1 MDEVLDDDIGLA
13 EPEHL
18 ETMFEALEDTLVA
31 GTESLTL
38 SSAQSYALTVLR
50 SSGAVTHA
58 DLVTGT
64 EGFFSAIGSGVT
76 KLWEYIKKMF
86 QGIWNWF
93 FGKKEKGPSITEQT
107 EAILKANQASLQ
119 AWAHAD
125 ASNSLAMS
133 QQFRSMTDALD
144 EFMNSSSSGDQNK
157 AREAKAALMLSHD
170 KLPKVQA
177 QAIKDAAEVV
187 VKLNS
192 RTQRAIAALC
202 EQAVAS
208 NKQYLT
214 LINTENWAGFT
225 GTSYEGNYRDFQKW
239 SKEFEGKI
247 DHSVIWAPKGMSR
260 IEDGVRYQH
269 ELGAVTSTI
278 KSEIGAISTCFKS
291 DVINKIKNL
300 ENVIAKNGNPVN
312 AEQFKKDL
320 TACKLFLSLTTRHI
334 KQLEKTLEILQRL
347 SNMIM
352 RLFGLRPS
360 KYA

>member
-1 MDEVLDDDIGLA
+1 MDVALDDDIGLA

-18 ETMFEALEDTLVA
+18 ETMFDALIDTVS
-31 GTESLTL
+31 GNESLSLTG
-38 SSAQSYALTVLR
+38 AQQYAMSVLG
-50 SSGAVTHA
+50 SSGAATRA
-58 DLVTGT
+58 EMITGV
-64 EGFFSAIGSGVT
+64 EGFFSAIGDGIQ
-76 KLWEYIKKMF
+76 KIWAYIKKMF

-107 EAILKANQASLQ
+107 ESILKANEASLQ
-119 AWAHAD
+119 AWA
-125 ASNSLAMS
+125 
-133 QQFRSMTDALD
+133 RTDARNSEEMSKQFKAMAETLD
-144 EFMNSSSSGDQNK
+144 AFRKGGSTSEQHQAEAAKEQLQK
-157 AREAKAALMLSHD
+157 ALAL
-170 KLPKVQA
+170 PAPEQA
-177 QAIKDAAEVV
+177 RVIKEVAHVV

-192 RTQRAIAALC
+192 RTRRAIDDLC

-208 NKQYLT
+208 NKQYVD
-214 LINTENWAGFT
+214 LINTQNWDAFT

-239 SKEFEGKI
+239 SKEFDGKI
-247 DHSVIWAPKGMSR
+247 DNSAIWAPKGMTR
-260 IEDGVRYQH
+260 IEDGVQYQH
-269 ELGAVTSTI
+269 ELGAITSTI

-291 DVINKIKNL
+291 DVIHKIKNL
-300 ENVIAKNGNPVN
+300 ENVIAKHGNPVN

-334 KQLEKTLEILQRL
+334 KQLERTLEILQRL

>member
-58 DLVTGT
+58 DLVTGN
-64 EGFFSAIGSGVT
+64 EGFFSTLGNGAT
-76 KLWEYIKKMF
+76 KIWEYIKKMF

-107 EAILKANQASLQ
+107 DSILKANQASLK

-125 ASNSLAMS
+125 ATNSLAMS

-144 EFMNSSSSGDQNK
+144 EFMNSNNSGDQNK
-157 AREAKAALMLSHD
+157 AREAKAALMLAHD

-192 RTQRAIAALC
+192 RTQRAIEELC
-202 EQAVAS
+202 KQGVDS
-208 NKQYLT
+208 NMQYLK
-214 LINTENWAGFT
+214 LVEEDHSDKFAGTVYADEYKNFR
-225 GTSYEGNYRDFQKW
+225 EW
-239 SKEFEGKI
+239 SKGFEKV
-247 DHSVIWAPKGMSR
+247 SVAPYLNIPKGMTKLEHAER
-260 IEDGVRYQH
+260 AQGD
-269 ELGAVTSTI
+269 LI
-278 KSEIGAISTCFKS
+278 KVIGDIKLEIAAISSTFKTS
-291 DVINKIKNL
+291 VITKIKKL
-300 ENVIAKNGNPVN
+300 EEILGRKDLAHGDK
-312 AEQFKKDL
+312 FRKDL
-320 TACKLFLSLTTRHI
+320 TACKIFLGLTTRHI
-334 KQLEKTLEILQRL
+334 KQLERTQELIKRL

-352 RLFGLRPS
+352 RLFGLRAA
-360 KYA
+360 KA